1 MQRSQEPSHGGG
13 GPAPGLCPS
22 TVLRLRCPGRQ
33 PLAAGAED
41 TGERL
46 RSGTSLRSLPR
57 KPPWGLRR
65 VPRGQAHWG
74 GVVTG
79 VATGSTT
86 KGNAC
91 LQTVH

>member
-1 MQRSQEPSHGGG
+1 MQRSQEPSHRGTSPRAVPKD
-13 GPAPGLCPS
+13 GPPPAL
-22 TVLRLRCPGRQ
+22 PGRQ

-65 VPRGQAHWG
+65 IPRGQAHWG